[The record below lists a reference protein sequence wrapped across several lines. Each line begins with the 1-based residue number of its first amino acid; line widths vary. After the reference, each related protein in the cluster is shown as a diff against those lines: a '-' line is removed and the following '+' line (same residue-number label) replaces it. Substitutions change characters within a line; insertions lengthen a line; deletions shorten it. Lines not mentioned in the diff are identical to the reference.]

1 MTAVNIKPNT
11 VLLRPRVTEKAA
23 LAADKSNVYV
33 FEVTENA
40 TEKSVKASIKDAY
53 NLVPLRVRLLAIPK
67 KKIFR
72 RGHYGTK
79 GGGKKAYVYMKKG
92 DKLEVM

>member
-1 MTAVNIKPNT
+1 MTKVTIKPNT

-23 LAADKSNVYV
+23 LSADKRNVYV
-33 FEVTENA
+33 FEVTDNA
-40 TEKSVKASIKDAY
+40 TEKSVKASIKEAY
-53 NLVPLRVRLLAIPK
+53 NLVPLRVRLLAIPT

-92 DKLEVM
+92 DKIDVI